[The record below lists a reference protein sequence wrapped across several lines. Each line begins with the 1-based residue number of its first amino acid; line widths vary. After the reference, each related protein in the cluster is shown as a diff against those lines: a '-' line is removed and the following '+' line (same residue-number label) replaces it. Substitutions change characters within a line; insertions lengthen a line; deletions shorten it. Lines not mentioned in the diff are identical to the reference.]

1 MGILLKT
8 TTVAGVVG
16 AVYGTT
22 SFDGG
27 FDSDE
32 AFAVTS
38 SLVLSTATT
47 VGLNIANAKLDKDI
61 ADKYATA
68 MVEGMSDDQWNLYAQ
83 SRGDRLQRYIG
94 WTAEQALRML

>member
-68 MVEGMSDDQWNLYAQ
+68 MVEGMSDDQLAAACDKLNLMYADGQ
-83 SRGDRLQRYIG
+83 ENGNDNVHKL
-94 WTAEQALRML
+94 